1 MFAPSQTTNR
11 RSLASPLPLASSVP
25 SASFPPLAR
34 ATPPTRRPR
43 FPLRLPDEDVVE
55 DERDALDA
63 VIARAKDDA
72 APRALDAPEDV
83 DARRKSARP
92 KGVLNPKP

>member
-1 MFAPSQTTNR
+1 MFAPSHTTNR

-25 SASFPPLAR
+25 RASVPPRAR

-43 FPLRLPDEDVVE
+43 LPRRLPDEDVVE

-63 VIARAKDDA
+63 VIARATDDA
-72 APRALDAPEDV
+72 AVIARETRAETSPNTR
-83 DARRKSARP
+83 AREEL
-92 KGVLNPKP
+92 GVC